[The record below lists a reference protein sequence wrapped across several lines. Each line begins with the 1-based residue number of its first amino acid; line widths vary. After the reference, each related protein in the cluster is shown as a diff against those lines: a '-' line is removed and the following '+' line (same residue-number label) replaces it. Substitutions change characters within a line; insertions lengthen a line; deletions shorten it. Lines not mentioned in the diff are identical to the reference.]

1 MLPVKKI
8 YIDSTSKAVD
18 SKSTSHFKFEL
29 KETILL
35 PRNTIAYIDN
45 ITIPHSWYSVET
57 VINDKLYIQVT
68 STETDPALKPNVC
81 QIVQLSKGNYNIT
94 TLATEIVN
102 KANAS
107 FATGAIPT
115 HFNVTMNIPENTFTL
130 SPAVSTVVFK
140 ILTDYDLQYGLPAT
154 IGGWN
159 SSWTGPAF
167 TYETTCDINEKMN
180 NFDGPS
186 TFSHSVTHFKSSCVD
201 LQYNRNV

>member
-8 YIDSTSKAVD
+8 YIDSKFKAVD
-18 SKSTSHFKFEL
+18 SKRTSYFKLEL

-57 VINDKLYIQVT
+57 KINDKLYIQVT

-94 TLATEIVN
+94 TLATGIVN
-102 KANAS
+102 KANAA
-107 FATGAIPT
+107 FATGSIST

-130 SPAVSTVVFK
+130 SPAVNTAVFK
-140 ILTDYDLQYGLPAT
+140 FLTDHDLQYGLPAT

-159 SSWTGPAF
+159 SF
-167 TYETTCDINEKMN
+167 YI
-180 NFDGPS
+180 
-186 TFSHSVTHFKSSCVD
+186 
-201 LQYNRNV
+201 